1 MKLKSL
7 AFATIALTALA
18 GTAFADDSTHRITNQ
33 HLGTQCDG
41 WQFDDVDVWY
51 GIGLTAAAWPGRE
64 STFEAV
70 KVALG
75 EQADGLI
82 QAANNKQRV
91 SFFVPGDYMQCKL
104 DFGNNGMILRITDVD
119 QVF

>member
-1 MKLKSL
+1 MNLKSL
-7 AFATIALTALA
+7 AFAAAALTAIA
-18 GTAFADDSTHRITNQ
+18 STAFADDPTHRITNQ
-33 HLGTQCDG
+33 HLGTQCAA

-51 GIGLTAAAWPGRE
+51 GIGLSAAAWPGRE
-64 STFEAV
+64 STFEVV

-75 EQADGLI
+75 KQVDGLI

-91 SFFVPGDYMQCKL
+91 GFFVPGDYMQCKL
-104 DFGNNGMILRITDVD
+104 EFGNNGMILRITDVD